1 MAKLTVRAIEAA
13 RPRATPYKLTVDT
26 GLYIRVAANGEKRWL
41 VKYVVDGKQREARL
55 PKPYGSGGEG
65 FMGLADATAENA
77 RIQSLARSG
86 LDFQQ
91 QAADALAKERQAAE
105 QLRATLLPFADM
117 FEAWLATGVRRTD
130 NNAELRR
137 SFQKDVIPAVGNKP
151 VKDLTEHDLRKVL
164 AAIVQRGRNRMAVRV
179 YRDLVQL
186 FTWAEKRKPW
196 RELLIE
202 QNPAELLEIEKIVAP
217 DYDINDERERVLSP
231 DELRELQ
238 CIFHD
243 MHEARKNAKDK
254 RAISHGLKR
263 ESQIAVWICLST
275 LCRIGELLM
284 AEWTHVDTETG
295 VWRIP
300 KENTKQTNAK
310 QQDHI
315 VYLSAFALRQF
326 RALKALQ
333 GDRIGRW
340 CFPAR
345 NPKKS
350 NDAEDSH
357 VCLKSV
363 SKQIGDR
370 QTRFKDRK
378 ALKNRTND
386 DTLVLA
392 KGVNGEWTPH
402 DLRRTGATMMQR
414 AGIGLDIIDRCQN
427 HVLGGSKVRRAYLH
441 HDYAPEKRVAW
452 DLLSQ
457 KIDEALGVQGY
468 TEEASHEA

>member
-1 MAKLTVRAIEAA
+1 
-13 RPRATPYKLTVDT
+13 
-26 GLYIRVAANGEKRWL
+26 
-41 VKYVVDGKQREARL
+41 
-55 PKPYGSGGEG
+55 
-65 FMGLADATAENA
+65 
-77 RIQSLARSG
+77 
-86 LDFQQ
+86 
-91 QAADALAKERQAAE
+91 
-105 QLRATLLPFADM
+105 M

>member
-13 RPRATPYKLTVDT
+13 KARGKPYKLTVDT
-26 GLYIRVAANGEKRWL
+26 GLYIRIAANGEKRWL

-55 PKPYGSGGEG
+55 PKPYGSSGEG
-65 FMGLADATAENA
+65 FMGVADAAAENA

-86 LDFQQ
+86 IDFQQ
-91 QAADALAKERQAAE
+91 QAAEALAKERQAAE
-105 QLRATLLPFADM
+105 QLRATLLPLSDM
-117 FEAWLATGVRRTD
+117 CEAWMATGVLRKD
-130 NNAELRR
+130 GNAELRR
-137 SFQKDVIPAVGNKP
+137 SFQKDVIPAIGNKP

-164 AAIVQRGRNRMAVRV
+164 TTIVGRGRNRMAVRV

-186 FTWAEKRKPW
+186 FAWAEKRKPW

-238 CIFHD
+238 YVFHH
-243 MHEARKNAKDK
+243 MHEARQNAKDK
-254 RAISHGLKR
+254 RAIAHGLKR
-263 ESQIAVWICLST
+263 ESQIAIWICLST

-284 AEWTHVDTETG
+284 AEWAHVDTETG

-300 KENTKQTNAK
+300 KENAKQTNAR

-326 RALKALQ
+326 QALKALQ
-333 GDRIGRW
+333 GDKIGRW

-345 NPKKS
+345 NAKKA
-350 NDAEDSH
+350 NTPENTH
-357 VCLKSV
+357 VCVKSV

-370 QTRFKDRK
+370 QTMFKDRK

-386 DTLVLA
+386 NTLVLA
-392 KGVNGEWTPH
+392 KGANGEWTPH
-402 DLRRTGATMMQR
+402 DMRRTGATMMQR
-414 AGIGLDIIDRCQN
+414 AGIGLDIIDKCQN

-441 HDYAPEKRVAW
+441 HDYAPEKRAAW
-452 DLLSQ
+452 ELLGQ
-457 KIDEALGVQGY
+457 KIEEALNEQDPVQVQPLQ
-468 TEEASHEA
+468 A